1 MMDMIQDLFN
11 LFQLSF
17 VPDVGFGNG
26 WITSPDW
33 PANKRERDVIFDPFL
48 SPGTLYVLDSA
59 SCVFRYAKYFR

>member
-33 PANKRERDVIFDPFL
+33 PANKRERDVIFDPF
-48 SPGTLYVLDSA
+48 
-59 SCVFRYAKYFR
+59 